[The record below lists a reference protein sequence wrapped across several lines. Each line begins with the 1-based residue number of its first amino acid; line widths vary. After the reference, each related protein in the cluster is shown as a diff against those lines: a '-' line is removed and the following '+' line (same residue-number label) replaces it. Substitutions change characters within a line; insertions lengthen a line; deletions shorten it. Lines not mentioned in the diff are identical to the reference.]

1 MTIAST
7 SDDDAKADGRAARA
21 RARSSAVRLSP
32 WLRSAR
38 APMLLAMLPALL
50 LVAALLYFTGWAVT
64 YSFTNLELTGPN
76 SINWKWIGFDNYVR
90 LFTREGFLNAL
101 WVTSVFTLFSAIVGQ
116 TIFGFGLAVT
126 LRGSRS
132 VLRNIVEIS
141 IMLGWLLPDIVAAFM
156 WSNTTSTTGLIN
168 SLIITPLG
176 LPPVNFINQYA
187 LQVVIIANIWKGTA
201 WSYLLF
207 SAALDSVSREV
218 IEAARMDGATPFQG
232 IRLVIL
238 PMVRAHLVTNLL
250 LVTIWTFG
258 YFALIFALTGGGPG
272 RRTEVLSI
280 LMVHQSFEVGKLGYG
295 SAIAIAM
302 MLIVGLLALLYLRQ
316 LKEPR

>member
-1 MTIAST
+1 MNNQI
-7 SDDDAKADGRAARA
+7 
-21 RARSSAVRLSP
+21 SP
-32 WLRSAR
+32 WLAAAR
-38 APMLLAMLPALL
+38 GPMLIAMLPAAICVL
-50 LVAALLYFTGWAVT
+50 ATLYLAGWAVVF
-64 YSFTNLELTGPN
+64 SFTNLELTGARA
-76 SINWKWIGFDNYVR
+76 INWSWIGFDNYVR
-90 LFTREGFLNAL
+90 LFTREGFLNSL
-101 WVTSVFTLFSAIVGQ
+101 WVTSVFTLFSAIIGQ
-116 TIFGFGLAVT
+116 TVFGFGLAVT
-126 LRGSRS
+126 LRNNHSI
-132 VLRNIVEIS
+132 LRTIVEVA

-156 WSNTTSTTGLIN
+156 WSNTTSATGLIN
-168 SLIITPLG
+168 NLIVAPLG
-176 LPPVNFINQYA
+176 LPPINFINDYA
-187 LQVVIIANIWKGTA
+187 LQVVIVANIWKGTA

-232 IRLVIL
+232 VRLVIL

-302 MLIVGLLALLYLRQ
+302 MLIVGVLALGYLRQ